1 MPSTKNKAK
10 FYLPNRGK
18 ITQALI
24 YFVRLLIRW
33 PRSDGQSK
41 KTWKQFRVNKRRK
54 RQTKTQRKCRIP
66 VQGTYIFE
74 LRPFFFNFIRL
85 CTYKCCWNQ
94 AERHH
99 KTVHQFNWPC
109 QIGGR
114 ERGGG
119 LGCQSRRPETL
130 ERRWLWLGR
139 LKFSACLVIGFH
151 ILHFLIILVYK
162 IGSVESSSAVR
173 TGRQLDQRQATETE
187 CTSLSEACSTH
198 VNTVD
203 ITLQSTWTE
212 AFKNTAPH
220 QLTSDIQEIQGI
232 SHLRVTL

>member
-1 MPSTKNKAK
+1 MSLHNTENCNSPCNYLHTLLKTASELVQTIISSQQYFHCVQENMPSTKNKAK

-85 CTYKCCWNQ
+85 CTYKCC
-94 AERHH
+94 
-99 KTVHQFNWPC
+99 
-109 QIGGR
+109 
-114 ERGGG
+114 
-119 LGCQSRRPETL
+119 
-130 ERRWLWLGR
+130 
-139 LKFSACLVIGFH
+139 
-151 ILHFLIILVYK
+151 
-162 IGSVESSSAVR
+162 
-173 TGRQLDQRQATETE
+173 
-187 CTSLSEACSTH
+187 
-198 VNTVD
+198 
-203 ITLQSTWTE
+203 
-212 AFKNTAPH
+212 
-220 QLTSDIQEIQGI
+220 
-232 SHLRVTL
+232 